1 MRFVRPALVVE
12 GRKVLATLEH
22 KPWAAGDDGAWIA
35 AFPWKDAA
43 APDAGTVTLA
53 VAPSVEVALDG
64 EAPPAAEA
72 PAEAEAEVPAPGP
85 VGAAGEIRPLR
96 DELRMLERRLDEM
109 RDELHETRAIAA
121 EREARCRELERAAS
135 RERHAT
141 DEAGAGAGEIMRSQ
155 AMALLDRDRA
165 VAQLE
170 EAVVDREAAVR
181 THKRMQAQRDEA
193 RRQRDD
199 VLLAHR
205 ELQEQRSGERGT
217 AREDGVTTYDMW
229 VMRVLGGVAALAFV
243 SLLVMILKAL
253 FAI

>member
-1 MRFVRPALVVE
+1 
-12 GRKVLATLEH
+12 
-22 KPWAAGDDGAWIA
+22 
-35 AFPWKDAA
+35 
-43 APDAGTVTLA
+43 
-53 VAPSVEVALDG
+53 
-64 EAPPAAEA
+64 
-72 PAEAEAEVPAPGP
+72 
-85 VGAAGEIRPLR
+85 
-96 DELRMLERRLDEM
+96 
-109 RDELHETRAIAA
+109 
-121 EREARCRELERAAS
+121 
-135 RERHAT
+135 
-141 DEAGAGAGEIMRSQ
+141 MRSQ